1 LTPVKSNAN
10 LSAGWPVYFLGS
22 ENMLGICIAVALA
35 GALFVVINEGSKLAR
50 PGSRAARWRR
60 AILELFGREAY
71 PGRRR
76 PWLREVDPMEP
87 AAEEPTLRPRPIPEP
102 LPEPEEAPVDPAL
115 FEVPTRRTVPV
126 ARDEAE
132 TLAKAATWPLASLA
146 DEISSVRD
154 LRWSPELSERAARHQ
169 HLHPVAPPRPRL
181 FALVEDPL
189 DEETHPR
196 LAV

>member
-1 LTPVKSNAN
+1 
-10 LSAGWPVYFLGS
+10 
-22 ENMLGICIAVALA
+22 MLGICIAVALA

-76 PWLREVDPMEP
+76 PWLRGVDPMEP
-87 AAEEPTLRPRPIPEP
+87 APEEPTLRPRAIPEPVPEPLLEP

-126 ARDEAE
+126 PRDEAE
-132 TLAKAATWPLASLA
+132 TLAKAATWPLSSLA
-146 DEISSVRD
+146 DEISLCATSD
-154 LRWSPELSERAARHQ
+154 L
-169 HLHPVAPPRPRL
+169 APSSANGPR
-181 FALVEDPL
+181 
-189 DEETHPR
+189 
-196 LAV
+196 